1 MSTPADVVTL
11 KTFFD
16 EVRGGR
22 LTGIRCGECR
32 ELAIPPKEFCPSC
45 GKRAWSAE
53 PLDGAGEIA
62 SFTVIRIAPR
72 GHTGEVPYA
81 VLVVRLREGVSVIG
95 RAVDLPLDSLAV
107 GMSVQFRPIVSG
119 EHTLVGFGP
128 AYASATS

>member
-1 MSTPADVVTL
+1 MTAPADVVTL

-16 EVRGGR
+16 EVRDGR

-45 GKRAWSAE
+45 GKRAWTAV

-62 SFTVIRIAPR
+62 SFTVIRVAPR
-72 GHTGEVPYA
+72 GHTADVPYA

-95 RAVDLPLDSLAV
+95 RAVDIALDGLAV
-107 GMSVQFRPIVSG
+107 GMSVRFRPIVRG

-128 AYASATS
+128 AS

>member
-1 MSTPADVVTL
+1 MTGPADVVTL

-16 EVRGGR
+16 ALRGGR

-53 PLDGAGEIA
+53 LLEGAGEIA
-62 SFTVIRIAPR
+62 SFTVIRVPPR
-72 GHTGEVPYA
+72 GHTGDVPYA

-95 RAVDLPLDSLAV
+95 RAVDIPLDALSV
-107 GMSVQFRPIVSG
+107 GMHVRFRPIVSG

-128 AYASATS
+128 AS

>member
-1 MSTPADVVTL
+1 MTAPADVVTL

-16 EVRGGR
+16 AVRGGR
-22 LTGIRCGECR
+22 LTGIRCGACR

-45 GKRAWSAE
+45 GKRAWTAV

-62 SFTVIRIAPR
+62 SFTVIRVAPR
-72 GHTGEVPYA
+72 GHTADVPYA

-95 RAVDLPLDSLAV
+95 RAVDIPRDGLAV
-107 GMSVQFRPIVSG
+107 GMSVRFRPIVRG

-128 AYASATS
+128 AS